1 MDEVPETTVKNEG
14 RDRRTI
20 VKSSFRR
27 SAVFSS
33 PLNYSSTPAE
43 EDEDLEDI
51 DAIVSVPPPEEIV
64 VKSKYNI
71 ERITS
76 CRCSVRRLINGFT

>member
-1 MDEVPETTVKNEG
+1 VKKNEG
-14 RDRRTI
+14 RDRRTN

-27 SAVFSS
+27 SVVFSS
-33 PLNYSSTPAE
+33 PLNYSSTPA

-51 DAIVSVPPPEEIV
+51 DAIVSVPPPEEVV

-71 ERITS
+71 VS
-76 CRCSVRRLINGFT
+76 N

>member
-1 MDEVPETTVKNEG
+1 MDEVPETAVKNEG
-14 RDRRTI
+14 RDRRAS

-27 SAVFSS
+27 SVVYTS

-51 DAIVSVPPPEEIV
+51 DAIVSVPPPEEVV
-64 VKSKYNI
+64 VKSRYNI
-71 ERITS
+71 ES
-76 CRCSVRRLINGFT
+76 N